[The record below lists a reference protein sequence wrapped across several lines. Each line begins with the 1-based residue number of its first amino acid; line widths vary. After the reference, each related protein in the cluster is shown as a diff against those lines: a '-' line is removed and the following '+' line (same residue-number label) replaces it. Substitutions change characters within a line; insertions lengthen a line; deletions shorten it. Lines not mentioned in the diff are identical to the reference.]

1 MAGQPLEGVLTQ
13 EQRDTLEI
21 VEFIFHIIDPD
32 APGKVIKL
40 DEVQLQEKQKS
51 FFLDRLRDIAEGT
64 QYLFDPD
71 APNLQEQSQ
80 RLVEDR
86 DGFVDLSYQMT
97 QEFARLHGGN
107 MSAGVFIVSVVKY
120 LAKAH
125 DWQQLVFLVKMDQ
138 QESFTY
144 NYEDIQGRK
153 VAVVDE
159 IPNALNENKK
169 AVQKSALIDT
179 SNQFA
184 WDVLAFDRVKK
195 PVLGDYYQ
203 AFLGVIERQQDS
215 VLTRSTDQAVRK
227 WAKYIP
233 QDQLPP
239 GEDLNTYRG
248 RALNYL
254 RDNDTFDTDTFL
266 DTVVRDENPERKVAL
281 VRSLRDALEEAGI
294 AGQTFRP
301 RPDSLPKA
309 QRKHIYETSEGITI
323 SYEGT
328 PEQVGMLIENLDG
341 GRSRVTIETHNLIP
355 KG

>member
-13 EQRDTLEI
+13 GQRDTLEI
-21 VEFIFHIIDPD
+21 VDFIFHIIDPD

-40 DEVQLQEKQKS
+40 DEVQLQDKQKT

-64 QYLFDPD
+64 QYIFDPD
-71 APNLQEQSQ
+71 AANLHEQSQ
-80 RLVEDR
+80 RLIDDR
-86 DGFVDLSYQMT
+86 DGFVELSHQMT

-107 MSAGVFIVSVVKY
+107 MSPGVFIVSVVKY

-144 NYEDIQGRK
+144 RYEDRGGRR
-153 VAVVDE
+153 VAIVDE
-159 IPNALNENKK
+159 VPNALNENKR
-169 AVQKSALIDT
+169 AIQKSALIDST
-179 SNQFA
+179 DRFA

-203 AFLGVIERQQDS
+203 AFLGVLERQQDS
-215 VLTRSTDQAVRK
+215 ALTRSAYQAVRK
-227 WAKYIP
+227 WAKDIP

-239 GEDLNTYRG
+239 GEDVNTYRG

-254 RDNDTFDTDTFL
+254 NDHDTFDTDAFL
-266 DTVVRDENPERKVAL
+266 DTVVRDENPERKAEQ
-281 VRSLRDALEEAGI
+281 VRSLRDALAEAGI
-294 AGQTFRP
+294 AGQAFRP

-309 QRKHIYETSEGITI
+309 QRKQIYETSEGVTIT
-323 SYEGT
+323 YEGT
-328 PEQVGMLIENLDG
+328 PEQVGMLIEHLDG
-341 GRSRVTIETHNLIP
+341 GRSRVTIETHQLIP

>member
-1 MAGQPLEGVLTQ
+1 MAGQPLEGVLSQ
-13 EQRDTLEI
+13 GQRDTLEI
-21 VEFIFHIIDPD
+21 AEFIFHIIDPD
-32 APGKVIKL
+32 VPGKVIKL
-40 DEVQLQEKQKS
+40 DEVQLQEKQKL
-51 FFLDRLRDIAEGT
+51 FFLERLRDIAEGT
-64 QYLFDPD
+64 QYLFDPNV
-71 APNLQEQSQ
+71 PNLQEQSQ

-125 DWQQLVFLVKMDQ
+125 DWKQLVFLVKMDQ

-203 AFLGVIERQQDS
+203 AFLGVIERQQDA
-215 VLTRSTDQAVRK
+215 VLTKSTDQAVRK
-227 WAKYIP
+227 WAKEIP

-254 RDNDTFDTDTFL
+254 RDHDTFDTDTFL

-309 QRKHIYETSEGITI
+309 QHKHIYETSEGVTI
-323 SYEGT
+323 SYAGT
-328 PEQVGMLIENLDG
+328 PEQVGMLIEHLDG